1 MKTYLH
7 QNQLQTDNAQ
17 SGYHSLSSEDVQH
30 PSNAVLFDRWFT
42 PDVLLAE
49 NSVRAQTTRV
59 TFVREIIVVSPRGP
73 VFIALLAPL
82 ASAFRTRAAP
92 RRLRLK
98 QSDRLLWIL
107 LSRFWPGWR
116 RRLRIVRPD
125 TVVRWHRRAF
135 VGYWAWKSRRRL
147 GRPTVAAGRPNA
159 SAEPTSFGER
169 HAFTANCSSWG
180 TTWLRRRWANICAE
194 AAGRH
199 RGLGDHPEQPH
210 EADGIDGLFFT
221 VPTALFRVL
230 FVFVVLSHDRRRVV
244 HFNVTEHPTEEWT
257 AQQIREASPW
267 DEAPRYLILDRD
279 AIFGTEVIAVTKSMG

>member
-59 TFVREIIVVSPRGP
+59 TSVREIIVVSPRGP

-82 ASAFRTRAAP
+82 ASAFRTRAAQQAEILALRHRIAVLQQGAP

-107 LSRFWPGWR
+107 LSRFWP
-116 RRLRIVRPD
+116 
-125 TVVRWHRRAF
+125 
-135 VGYWAWKSRRRL
+135 
-147 GRPTVAAGRPNA
+147 
-159 SAEPTSFGER
+159 
-169 HAFTANCSSWG
+169 
-180 TTWLRRRWANICAE
+180 
-194 AAGRH
+194 
-199 RGLGDHPEQPH
+199 
-210 EADGIDGLFFT
+210 
-221 VPTALFRVL
+221 
-230 FVFVVLSHDRRRVV
+230 
-244 HFNVTEHPTEEWT
+244 
-257 AQQIREASPW
+257 
-267 DEAPRYLILDRD
+267 
-279 AIFGTEVIAVTKSMG
+279 